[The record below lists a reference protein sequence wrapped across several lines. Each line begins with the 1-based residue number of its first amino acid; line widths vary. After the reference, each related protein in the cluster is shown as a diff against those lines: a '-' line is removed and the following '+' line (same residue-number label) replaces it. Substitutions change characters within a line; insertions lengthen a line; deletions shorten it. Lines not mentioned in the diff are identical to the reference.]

1 MAVTSGFLADELGRR
16 LPSSGATLVAR
27 SLTTAGDGL
36 LSNATHDS
44 QRTGELLERMLFCC
58 VRGLR
63 VDGHAYASDAVA
75 GGARALLVD
84 HVLDLEVDQVV
95 VENVREAMGYAAS
108 IVHGDPGRTMRMV
121 AITGTNGKTT
131 TAHMLEAI
139 LLAAGRRPAV
149 LGTLTQTRTTPEAT
163 DLHARLADFRDQ
175 GRTDVVMEVTSHALD
190 LHRIDGCHFAVGVF
204 TNLSQDHLDYHGT
217 MERYFTA
224 KAKLFVPGFIDHAVV
239 NRDDLHGRLLSDAAL
254 VPTTEIR
261 LTDAEDL
268 ELRPNGSTFSWNG
281 VSIRL
286 PLAGAFNV
294 RNALGAAV
302 VARVLGISD
311 DAIVRGLGAAVVPGR
326 YEPIREG
333 QQFAVVVDF
342 AHTPDGLL
350 NVLSAA
356 RSSLSPSGRLLTVFG
371 CGGDRDRGKRPQM
384 GSLAAMYSDLTVVT
398 SDNPRSEDPHSI
410 VDEIVAG
417 IEDPTNVTTI
427 LDRRE
432 AIRWAIAQAKSD
444 DIVLI
449 AGKGHETGQER
460 DGVVTPFD
468 DRNEAREALRLLRGT
483 QP

>member
-27 SLTTAGDGL
+27 SPAPAGDGL
-36 LSNATHDS
+36 LTNAMHDS
-44 QRTGELLERMLFCC
+44 QRTGESLEHMLFCC

-95 VENVREAMGYAAS
+95 VANVREAMGHAAS

-261 LTDAEDL
+261 LADAFDL
-268 ELRPNGSTFSWNG
+268 ELRPTGSTFSWNG

-302 VARVLGISD
+302 VARLLGISD

-417 IEDPTNVTTI
+417 IEDRTNVTTI

-460 DGVVTPFD
+460 DGVVMPFD